1 MSSGREAN
9 RNINHTTS
17 TRPGSSAN
25 MASTISLVPIQA
37 LTSTNIDG
45 VQMTGP
51 FILVKTTTVAQQMQ
65 AQRRL
70 KKQEFVPKEPEMLRC
85 KRRTDGK
92 GLHHLLPKP
101 QPATVARR
109 NERERNRVK
118 MVNLGF
124 ETLREHVPDGKKNKK
139 LSKVDT
145 LKSAVEYIK
154 QLQQLLRCTEPDSN
168 GDSEN
173 DNSSICSSPN
183 LDIGLLSQVQYSQT
197 QLSNNSN
204 NNNNFEN
211 FQNEQEN
218 VQNREIFQKSNE
230 QQHNSGHINMLN
242 PYENTDDEIDQI
254 ENSRLTYQQLTTF
267 NYNIDNTISFDT
279 GSTTSGYSSD
289 HYNYQNSYSPMQQ
302 HSPSTSYISMQ
313 HSPSSY
319 TSDNLSESISSEE
332 DELPDLRSWF
342 S

>member
-1 MSSGREAN
+1 
-9 RNINHTTS
+9 
-17 TRPGSSAN
+17 

-37 LTSTNIDG
+37 LTSINNNG

-51 FILVKTTTVAQQMQ
+51 FILVRTTTTVAQQVQ

-70 KKQEFVPKEPEMLRC
+70 KKQEPLSPKEPEMLRC

-124 ETLREHVPDGKKNKK
+124 ETLRDHVPDGKKNKK

-154 QLQQLLRCTEPDSN
+154 QLRQLLIYTDGEIM
-168 GDSEN
+168 DSEN
-173 DNSSICSSPN
+173 ENDSRSKLQQNIDSEIHQSVQFLQNQNNCNNDNRTVCESEHCHSDKENYQSGN
-183 LDIGLLSQVQYSQT
+183 LYH
-197 QLSNNSN
+197 N
-204 NNNNFEN
+204 NNNGHVMAYPNIDE
-211 FQNEQEN
+211 
-218 VQNREIFQKSNE
+218 EI
-230 QQHNSGHINMLN
+230 
-242 PYENTDDEIDQI
+242 DEIQD
-254 ENSRLTYQQLTTF
+254 SRVTYQPLQTF
-267 NYNIDNTISFDT
+267 NYNPDNTISFDTTKTGYTGDKTMSFDT

-289 HYNYQNSYSPMQQ
+289 NYQYQYSPMQ
-302 HSPSTSYISMQ
+302 HSPATSYISMQ
-313 HSPSSY
+313 HSPSASE
-319 TSDNLSESISSEE
+319 NLSESFSSEE
-332 DELPDLRSWF
+332 DELPDLRSF
-342 S
+342 FPL

>member
-1 MSSGREAN
+1 
-9 RNINHTTS
+9 
-17 TRPGSSAN
+17 

-37 LTSTNIDG
+37 LTSTNFNG

-51 FILVKTTTVAQQMQ
+51 FILIKTTTVAQQVQ

-70 KKQEFVPKEPEMLRC
+70 KKMEPISKEPEMLRC

-92 GLHHLLPKP
+92 GLHNLLPKP

-154 QLQQLLRCTEPDSN
+154 QLKQLLRCTEPDLKM
-168 GDSEN
+168 DSEN
-173 DNSSICSSPN
+173 DNKCSDNSQQN
-183 LDIGLLSQVQYSQT
+183 IDIGALSQVQYAQN
-197 QLSNNSN
+197 QLNNAVNRNSECFKENTPNSETYN
-204 NNNNFEN
+204 NEIDILGDG
-211 FQNEQEN
+211 QNMHFSYQ
-218 VQNREIFQKSNE
+218 
-230 QQHNSGHINMLN
+230 
-242 PYENTDDEIDQI
+242 NTDDEIDSMD
-254 ENSRLTYQQLTTF
+254 NSRITYHQLQPF
-267 NYNIDNTISFDT
+267 NYTTDNNTVSFDT

-289 HYNYQNSYSPMQQ
+289 HYPYQNSYSPMQ

-319 TSDNLSESISSEE
+319 TSENLSESISSEE